1 VPDPSCFRRVIH
13 IWDPDATRCN
23 SLAGALSLAT
33 GFQVEARLCTQ
44 STDEH
49 QRDRICSV
57 VALSCPFRDED
68 MARLKVVKELGSV
81 IAAYTPNATS
91 LTLGSR
97 CGAMLAGAPIL
108 LDSST
113 EDFESEL
120 ARVVVEAVKQLDRQ
134 AQEKKSVLKAMEN
147 FAIIG
152 RSSSMLSAFRLAQRI
167 SHFSDLPVLIT
178 GETGTGKELLAQAIY
193 RQDEKRCHGTLVPF
207 NCAAF
212 NRELSDSE
220 LFGHRK
226 GSFTG
231 ADRNRLGL
239 FRAAD
244 NGVLFLDEIGEL
256 DLCLQAK
263 LLRVLQ
269 DSRVLV
275 VGEDQE
281 TPVNVRVLAATNR
294 DLAKMVTAGLFREDL
309 YHRLNVV
316 SVHMPPLRER
326 SEDIGALVDYF
337 IQKYAEPASAER
349 ITAAPGFIE
358 ALQQASLPGNVRQL
372 ENLVRR
378 AVICSN
384 GIHPLDI
391 SDLPSE
397 VCQEIL
403 SKSGSLMPSCRRP
416 PQSETAGGDGTFLG
430 DMLHR
435 NNFNLDHCIDEC
447 EEQLIQAALA
457 RCQGNQAQTA
467 RLLGITP
474 RSVYNKLR
482 KQRGS
487 AGDRK
492 VASG

>member
-1 VPDPSCFRRVIH
+1 MLNPCFRRRAIQ
-13 IWDPDATRCN
+13 IWDPDTIRCN
-23 SLAGALSLAT
+23 SLAGTLSLAT
-33 GFQVEARLCTQ
+33 GLQVEALPDQ
-44 STDEH
+44 STELHLLDGV
-49 QRDRICSV
+49 CSV
-57 VALSCPFRDED
+57 VGFSNPFRDAD
-68 MARLKVVKELGSV
+68 MERLKVVNERGSV
-81 IAAYTPNATS
+81 IAAYAPNATS

-97 CGAMLAGAPIL
+97 CEAMLAGAPIL
-108 LDSST
+108 LDSSA

-120 ARVVVEAVKQLDRQ
+120 ARVVTEAVQQQDHQ
-134 AQEKKSVLKAMEN
+134 VQEEESILKAMED

-152 RSSSMLSAFRLAQRI
+152 RSSSMLGAFRLAQRI

-193 RQDEKRCHGTLVPF
+193 RQDEKRCHGPLVPF

-269 DSRVLV
+269 DGRVQV

-281 TPVNVRVLAATNR
+281 TSVNVRVLAATNR

-326 SEDIGALVDYF
+326 SEDIGPLVDYF
-337 IQKYAEPASAER
+337 IQKYADPGSVER
-349 ITAAPGFIE
+349 ITAAPSFIE
-358 ALQQASLPGNVRQL
+358 ALQQASLPGNIRQL

-384 GIHPLDI
+384 GLHPLGI

-397 VCQEIL
+397 VWQEIF
-403 SKSGSLMPSCRRP
+403 SNSVAHDPFRRRP
-416 PQSETAGGDGTFLG
+416 PQSETPSSNGAFLD

-435 NNFNLDHCIDEC
+435 NNFNLGNCIDEL
-447 EEQLIQAALA
+447 EEILIQTVLA
-457 RCQGNQAQTA
+457 SCHGNQAQTA

-474 RSVYNKLR
+474 RSLYNKLKKRR
-482 KQRGS
+482 K
-487 AGDRK
+487 A
-492 VASG
+492 A